1 MFERSTLPSTVSTEI
16 SGSLQHSLSRRWLNI
31 LQEMLWLPENF
42 RQYLLLLAA
51 TLLVGAGM
59 MAQVWLRVQIAEER
73 YLLTKLTEQQQRIE
87 RENSEIIFAIA
98 NATSLRQIEQAA
110 LAQGYRPVT
119 GRVYVRRDEL
129 PTLQFPAASSGPYA
143 AEPPLAIHNL
153 GSDWSTVA
161 PVDGEARSSPL
172 EELVSAVGRGL
183 TAFAEWLLVHTQGAS
198 TTINETL
205 TPSGS
210 SVQ

>member
-16 SGSLQHSLSRRWLNI
+16 SGSLHHSLSRRWLNI

-73 YLLTKLTEQQQRIE
+73 YLLTKLTAQQQRIE

-110 LAQGYRPVT
+110 IAQGYRPVT

-129 PTLQFPAASSGPYA
+129 PTLQFPAALSAPDT
-143 AEPPLAIHNL
+143 AEPPFAIDNL
-153 GSDWSTVA
+153 RDERNMAVTV
-161 PVDGEARSSPL
+161 GREARNSQL

-183 TAFAEWLLVHTQGAS
+183 AAFAEWLLVHTPGAS

-205 TPSGS
+205 TPSGFS
-210 SVQ
+210 AQ